1 MKYVSKIYALNLS
14 CDLKTCGDWHCS
26 ALNWEN
32 VELNESENCIW
43 GEYGIEHNKKIPEH
57 NGTYN
62 VANHIRAL
70 LDMIED
76 LDFSNAQ
83 GMREDFIC
91 CEEYTKEI
99 FEKVSMLFDSPNWK
113 MIDRFMLNEY
123 FEDWIRYKRE
133 TNMIDHSPD
142 YVSVFLSEEEI
153 SLLLQALKAEMGSYQ
168 KELNDFIR
176 IARITAE
183 GFKSDDNMYYVEKY
197 NSIRY
202 SENGAL
208 ILFDKNEILAAF
220 EYLKGSE
227 SNDR

>member
-1 MKYVSKIYALNLS
+1 ME
-14 CDLKTCGDWHCS
+14 LK
-26 ALNWEN
+26 
-32 VELNESENCIW
+32 ESENSIW
-43 GEYGIEHNKKIPEH
+43 GEYGIKHNMKIPEH

-91 CEEYTKEI
+91 CEEYTQEI

-113 MIDRFMLNEY
+113 MIDRFMMNEY

-142 YVSVFLSEEEI
+142 YISVFLSEEEI
-153 SLLLQALKAEMGSYQ
+153 SLFLQAMKAEMGSYS

-176 IARITAE
+176 IVRITAE
-183 GFKSDDNMYYVEKY
+183 GFKSDDNKYYVEKY
-197 NSIRY
+197 HSIRY
-202 SENGAL
+202 YENGAL
-208 ILFDKNEILAAF
+208 MLFNKNEILAAC
-220 EYLKGSE
+220 ENLKVSGNYSE
-227 SNDR
+227 KMLTVCSKMRKQGYIVTAVT